1 MQSKIKRKDDKKLEG
16 TVCLTSTYYGIF
28 TTFMIFLILING
40 TELRIENNIEH
51 DWLVI
56 KRVFP
61 LISTYSMIIE

>member
-51 DWLVI
+51 D
-56 KRVFP
+56 
-61 LISTYSMIIE
+61 